1 MYAHGFLKVAAA
13 CPSSRVGDT
22 GYNVRAMI
30 DLLKEAEA
38 RRPAIICFPE
48 MCITG
53 YSIGDLVFQ
62 RYLYEQSLTA
72 IEYLLENNPFSGVMI
87 FGSYI
92 FDNDTVF
99 NCSFVVQGKKILG
112 IVPKSYLP
120 HTNEFYEARWFQSGS
135 DLTDKIKSITLF
147 GAEIPFG
154 KLIFSDEGGEV
165 KFAAEVCAD
174 MWAPIS
180 PNETLYANGALI
192 VFNSSASPAFIGK
205 KERREILTQSI
216 SLKFNG
222 AYVYVSNN
230 ASESTSEVVFS
241 SHKLIAENGKIVAE
255 DDEISLASSI
265 IYGDIDVLKLH
276 HLRRNN
282 SYYKNVQKFTRDDSI
297 RMVPFKLERGDDY
310 VFEKPVETRPFV
322 PKHERDYR
330 DIINIQAAGVIKR
343 LQYIGIERCVLGL
356 SGGLDSTLALLSL
369 CYAFDRYGY
378 KREDI
383 IAVTMPSKETGSFSL
398 NNARDLA
405 AALGVTFMEIPIA
418 LDVERSL
425 NAIGHDGKIKDATYE
440 NVQARIRTHTLM
452 NLANLRGALVIGTS
466 DMSEMALG
474 WSTFGGDHMAMY
486 GLNAGLTKT
495 AVIETVRYYKSVYP
509 ETAAILDLI
518 LSAPISPELTGV
530 DQKTEELIGK
540 YEINDF
546 ILYRFWVVGDD
557 DERIVYLLK
566 KFFNLTGHEALKYV
580 KRFNKRFYSQQ
591 YKRLTAPE
599 AVKILEIS
607 LSPRTEV
614 RIAGDVYRE

>member
-1 MYAHGFLKVAAA
+1 MYAQGFLKVAAA
-13 CPSSRVGDT
+13 CPSSRLGDT
-22 GYNVRAMI
+22 TYNVRAMI
-30 DLLKEAEA
+30 ELLKKAEA
-38 RRPAIICFPE
+38 KRTAIVCFPE
-48 MCITG
+48 MCVTG
-53 YSIGDLVFQ
+53 YSVGDLIFQ
-62 RYLYEQSLTA
+62 KYLYDQSLEA
-72 IEYLLENNPFSGVMI
+72 IEYLLENNPFSGVVI

-92 FDNDTVF
+92 FENDTIF
-99 NCSFVVQGKKILG
+99 NCSFVMQRNKILG

-135 DLTDKIKSITLF
+135 DLAEEVRSIRLF
-147 GAEIPFG
+147 GEDIPFG
-154 KLIFSDEGGEV
+154 KLIFSDETSEV

-192 VFNSSASPAFIGK
+192 VFNSSASPAYIGK
-205 KERREILTQSI
+205 RERREILTRSI

-241 SHKLIAENGKIVAE
+241 SHKLITENGRIIAE
-255 DDEISLASSI
+255 EGEITLESSI

-282 SYYKNVQKFTRDDSI
+282 SYYKKVQEFTRDADI
-297 RMVPFKLERGDDY
+297 RIVPFQLERGDDY
-310 VFEKPVETRPFV
+310 DFENPLELRPFA
-322 PKHERDYR
+322 PKSERDYR

-343 LQYIGIERCVLGL
+343 LQYIGIERCVIGV

-378 KREDI
+378 NKKNV
-383 IAVTMPSKETGSFSL
+383 IAVTMPSRETGPASL

-405 AALGVTFMEIPIA
+405 AALGVTFKEIPIGQ
-418 LDVERSL
+418 DVERSL
-425 NAIGHDGKIKDATYE
+425 NAIGHDGMIKDITYE
-440 NVQARIRTHTLM
+440 NVQARIRSHMLM
-452 NLANLRGALVIGTS
+452 NLANMHDALVIGTT

-486 GLNAGLTKT
+486 GINAGLTKT
-495 AVIETVRYYKSVYP
+495 VVIETVKYYKSVFP
-509 ETAAILDLI
+509 EAAVVMDRI
-518 LSAPISPELTGV
+518 LSAPVSPELTGA
-530 DQKTEELIGK
+530 DQKTEDALGK
-540 YEINDF
+540 FEINDF
-546 ILYRFWVVGDD
+546 ILYRFWVNGDD
-557 DERIVYLLK
+557 EERIVYLLK
-566 KFFNLTGHEALKYV
+566 KFFGLSSHEALKYV